1 MCSQQGF
8 GNVHELGTPPPSY
21 VSTDEH
27 ISRFLLV
34 SLNIEAILQETTI
47 HRRRQKLRVV
57 LDGLG
62 LGDAYG
68 ATLKRIKAQG
78 GEKTRLG
85 IAALMWTCY
94 SERPLQEDEFYHA
107 FAVEIGSSEFHVEN
121 VPSIQT
127 LLSCC
132 QGLIVVDREA
142 SQVRLI
148 HSTLQEY
155 LFTHRDLFSRAH
167 LVISETC
174 LTYLNSQEVKH
185 ISANPVPD
193 PKSAPFL
200 AYSSLYWGTHAKL
213 ELSDCAKSLALRLF
227 SRYENHASSKLL
239 LQHALDPYD
248 FNDIR
253 SGAAPFTF
261 TGLHCAS
268 FFGVVGVAT
277 ALVGTKGCDINQI
290 DCTGVTPLMWAAE
303 NGHDPLV
310 KLLLAQNSLDPDKV
324 DPKYGRTALSRAAG
338 NGHEGVV
345 KLLLGRASSEDSWW
359 GHSPRLMRLIQG
371 RSNAKP
377 DIPDYHNRTPLSWAA
392 SNGHGGVVI
401 ILLGEEGVYPDK
413 PDQLG
418 RTPLLW
424 AARNGHEGVV
434 QLLLKREDITPDTPD
449 QFGQTPLSWS
459 AEIGNSD
466 VVKLLL
472 QRPDVNINKPDHIG
486 RTPLSLPTEIGNEE
500 IVSLFLKWA
509 DLTPDTPDKWGQT
522 PLLRA
527 VRNGHERV
535 IELLLERNDV
545 DCERADAYGQTLI
558 ELAERYNHVKI
569 MESLRRRKCGVTRRD
584 LRASMGQCLGYP
596 RASELE
602 WAGMSAFLGGAKPGE
617 GGNPTLDSELDEVL

>member
-1 MCSQQGF
+1 MS
-8 GNVHELGTPPPSY
+8 
-21 VSTDEH
+21 
-27 ISRFLLV
+27 
-34 SLNIEAILQETTI
+34 
-47 HRRRQKLRVV
+47 
-57 LDGLG
+57 DGLG
-62 LGDAYG
+62 LEDAYG

-94 SERPLQEDEFYHA
+94 SERPLQEDELCHA
-107 FAVEIGSSEFHVEN
+107 LAVEIGSPEFHIEN

-132 QGLIVVDREA
+132 QGLIAVDKEA

-155 LFTHRDLFSRAH
+155 LFTYRDLFGKAH

-185 ISANPVPD
+185 ISANPAPD
-193 PKSAPFL
+193 PKSALFL

-253 SGAAPFTF
+253 SSAAPFTF

-268 FFGVVGVAT
+268 FFGVVEVAT
-277 ALVGTKGCDINQI
+277 ALIGTKGCDINQI
-290 DCTGVTPLMWAAE
+290 DCTGITPLMWAAE

-310 KLLLAQNSLDPDKV
+310 KLLLAQNNLDPDKV

-345 KLLLGRASSEDSWW
+345 RLLLGRASSEDSWW

-371 RSNAKP
+371 RGNAKP
-377 DIPDYHNRTPLSWAA
+377 DIADYYDRTPLSWAA
-392 SNGHGGVVI
+392 GNGHGDVVT
-401 ILLGEEGVYPDK
+401 ILLREEGVRPDK

-449 QFGQTPLSWS
+449 TPDQFGQTPLSWS
-459 AEIGNSD
+459 AEMGNSD

-472 QRPDVNINKPDHIG
+472 QHPDVNINKPDHIG
-486 RTPLSLPTEIGNEE
+486 RTPLSLPAEIGNEE
-500 IVSLFLKWA
+500 IVSLFLRRA

-535 IELLLERNDV
+535 VELLLWRDDV

-558 ELAERYNHVKI
+558 ELAERHNHMKI
-569 MESLRRRKCGVTRRD
+569 VELLRRRKCGVTGRD
-584 LRASMGQCLGYP
+584 LKVGMGQGLSCT
-596 RASELE
+596 RAGELE
-602 WAGMSAFLGGAKPGE
+602 WVGMSVFLGGAKPGGR
-617 GGNPTLDSELDEVL
+617 GGNSALDNELDEVL